1 MDIISTMEIVTLAFQ
16 LPPVIISSAIFDRN
30 RYKYSYKTSERRVHR
45 HLVSKLATGYRNV
58 SCRDT
63 SRYNFQ
69 RYIFQNKINTIG
81 HDVNGMYVVTLG
93 FQFAPGNRIVS
104 ITVTSR
110 YNFQHHICKNLIK
123 ANFYCVERTCT

>member
-1 MDIISTMEIVTLAFQ
+1 MDIISPMEIVTLAFQ

-69 RYIFQNKINTIG
+69 RYIFQNKINFIG
-81 HDVNGMYVVTLG
+81 HDVNGMYLVTLV
-93 FQFAPGNRIVS
+93 FQFAPGNLKVGVS
-104 ITVTSR
+104 VTSR
-110 YNFQHHICKNLIK
+110 YNFQCHVCKNLIQIHLYNVK
-123 ANFYCVERTCT
+123 ETCA